1 MITGPAKLATFTRN
15 LGHFWYLRQPSP
27 PPTAQG
33 NFRELLCRY
42 GSCNSCFWEPN
53 THRLQ
58 RKFVLSCWQA
68 KVFIW
73 EKFVMLERVTL
84 PTLTRKDTFTCH
96 LASWGTFS
104 IFIQTVS
111 WIFQWT
117 KSKVCSTR
125 VIWRKVLILWKFCLK
140 RSTKFFCQCWFGFF
154 QCFDYQNNSLFLWL

>member
-1 MITGPAKLATFTRN
+1 
-15 LGHFWYLRQPSP
+15 
-27 PPTAQG
+27 
-33 NFRELLCRY
+33 
-42 GSCNSCFWEPN
+42 
-53 THRLQ
+53 
-58 RKFVLSCWQA
+58 
-68 KVFIW
+68 
-73 EKFVMLERVTL
+73 MLKRVTL

-154 QCFDYQNNSLFLWL
+154 FSVLIIKIILCFFDYSQPSKSSQGRKLFGGYFLSFRTLKYTSWHLTDMQSILNDWRGSIFKAFYFAGCFLCGNISLPI